1 MNTRKTVYNKLF
13 KEETQLAKH
22 EVELAVIDDIKAYS
36 NGYAKY
42 TSELE
47 GLKKRGDRLK
57 TELNDTI
64 SAIYKWG
71 GLGSSMADDMVALLN
86 NFEKQAKD
94 LGIDPKASADYVNG
108 RKKFVDYAKA
118 EDTAK
123 AIANSYIKIR

>member
-1 MNTRKTVYNKLF
+1 MNTKKTVYNKLF
-13 KEETQLAKH
+13 TEKVELAKH

-42 TSELE
+42 ISELE
-47 GLKKRGDRLK
+47 GLKQRGDRLK

-94 LGIDPKASADYVNG
+94 LENEYKSNLKQSSSSFRNG
-108 RKKFVDYAKA
+108 SK
-118 EDTAK
+118 T
-123 AIANSYIKIR
+123 